1 MRQQKGAPARSDA
14 KPSQD
19 TETNRQVATK
29 PGALAS
35 AAAAAEGRQGKGPA
49 DSAERARLTPTQLDQ
64 LASASKVASA
74 KTPPARPP
82 LSDTASVKPL
92 AAPESAASKPSLGS
106 AAAKPPTR
114 PTPALNQPA
123 KPTPPLAPPS
133 TANTQAWLKEAIQSP
148 PAGAATATTHT
159 QKSTAPVVAAAPR
172 IPSIRVILAG
182 LVAVCALVLGGL
194 LFRIGLFTSQSP
206 TSTTPTL
213 PPAATV
219 KIAVVFSGSTPEG
232 STTVEAA
239 AAMLPVTDSMS
250 GTPVVAADLVTAT
263 IEAQAA
269 QVVSET
275 ATVVVEATSTIPAAT
290 DSLTLTSTPSATTA
304 ASETPQPSTTPTAQP
319 SATPLPTHTAT
330 ALPTATLLPTSTPTA
345 VAPTTVATSTRI
357 PTQVPAEKP
366 NEPIAYI
373 VRDGDSC
380 LLIAR
385 RYGISVARLVA
396 YNDLDARCF
405 IRTGKTVLIPPGEA
419 RPTATPEPTKTPAPT
434 ATPVTG
440 TPYKV
445 QPGDTCL
452 DIAQRFKITV
462 AELAEANQLDRATC
476 FMNAGRTLIIPADVT
491 ATPQPTVAVIE
502 IATGPTLVSPANGV
516 ALQANVAEVQLQW
529 RFDGSLAYDEY
540 FVVQI
545 QPSGAGQSLIFQ
557 TKSRSM
563 GVPRDALPASNQ
575 TLTWQVQVRRVVAG
589 ADGNS
594 ALTYENSRPPS
605 AAWSFRWP

>member
-1 MRQQKGAPARSDA
+1 M
-14 KPSQD
+14 
-19 TETNRQVATK
+19 
-29 PGALAS
+29 
-35 AAAAAEGRQGKGPA
+35 
-49 DSAERARLTPTQLDQ
+49 
-64 LASASKVASA
+64 
-74 KTPPARPP
+74 
-82 LSDTASVKPL
+82 
-92 AAPESAASKPSLGS
+92 
-106 AAAKPPTR
+106 
-114 PTPALNQPA
+114 
-123 KPTPPLAPPS
+123 
-133 TANTQAWLKEAIQSP
+133 
-148 PAGAATATTHT
+148 
-159 QKSTAPVVAAAPR
+159 
-172 IPSIRVILAG
+172 
-182 LVAVCALVLGGL
+182 
-194 LFRIGLFTSQSP
+194 
-206 TSTTPTL
+206 
-213 PPAATV
+213 
-219 KIAVVFSGSTPEG
+219 
-232 STTVEAA
+232 
-239 AAMLPVTDSMS
+239 
-250 GTPVVAADLVTAT
+250 
-263 IEAQAA
+263 
-269 QVVSET
+269 
-275 ATVVVEATSTIPAAT
+275 
-290 DSLTLTSTPSATTA
+290 
-304 ASETPQPSTTPTAQP
+304 
-319 SATPLPTHTAT
+319 
-330 ALPTATLLPTSTPTA
+330 
-345 VAPTTVATSTRI
+345 
-357 PTQVPAEKP
+357 
-366 NEPIAYI
+366 AYT

-419 RPTATPEPTKTPAPT
+419 RPTATPEPTRTPAPT
-434 ATPVTG
+434 ATLVTG

-502 IATGPTLVSPANGV
+502 IATGPTLVSPANGM

-529 RFDGSLAYDEY
+529 RFDGTLAYDEY